1 LFDRLNYED
10 RLTAGVAL
18 LEIAPKTR
26 TLGHNLRTVGSERI
40 GTALSNGD
48 IGRMA
53 TLADA
58 KEVLGRTGWLSQQ
71 PEAFQAEI
79 WRRAMLER
87 YMPNDVV
94 FRVADPIGGIYGIV
108 SGAVTVTTSP
118 VTAAPR
124 LFHVG
129 VPGDWIGEGP
139 FLVKEP
145 RRVGMQAAV
154 ETWMIH
160 LPINAMEDIASHDPL
175 AVRRFTKLLMI
186 NLDTLVK
193 AFYDLHSPDE
203 AFRVASTLERIT
215 SHRDNIVPLSQT
227 DIGTISNTSR
237 KQVNAAL
244 KDFEAAGWLKRGYRS
259 MVITDRAGLTRF
271 LKAKRLD

>member
-1 LFDRLNYED
+1 
-10 RLTAGVAL
+10 
-18 LEIAPKTR
+18 
-26 TLGHNLRTVGSERI
+26 
-40 GTALSNGD
+40 
-48 IGRMA
+48 MA

-71 PEAFQAEI
+71 PETFQAEI

-87 YMPNDVV
+87 FMPDDVV
-94 FRVADPIGGIYGIV
+94 FRVGDPIGGIYGIV

-124 LFHVG
+124 LFHVS

-139 FLVKEP
+139 FLVQEP
-145 RRVGMQAAV
+145 RRVGMQAAI
-154 ETWMIH
+154 ETWVIH
-160 LPINAMEDIASHDPL
+160 LPISAMEEIASHDPL

-203 AFRVASTLERIT
+203 LFRIASTLERIT
-215 SHRDNIVPLSQT
+215 SHRDNIVPLSQS

-237 KQVNAAL
+237 KQVNIAL
-244 KDFEAAGWLKRGYRS
+244 KQFEAEGWLKRGYRT
-259 MVITDRAGLTRF
+259 MVIINRPGLTRF
-271 LKAKRLD
+271 IREKRLD

>member
-1 LFDRLNYED
+1 M
-10 RLTAGVAL
+10 
-18 LEIAPKTR
+18 
-26 TLGHNLRTVGSERI
+26 
-40 GTALSNGD
+40 D

-53 TLADA
+53 TLAHA

-79 WRRAMLER
+79 WRKALLQRF
-87 YMPNDVV
+87 MPDDVV
-94 FRVADPIGGIYGIV
+94 FRVGDPIGGIYGII

-145 RRVGMQAAV
+145 RRVGMQAAI
-154 ETWMIH
+154 ETWMVY
-160 LPINAMEDIASHDPL
+160 LAVTAMEEIASHDPL
-175 AVRRFTKLLMI
+175 AVRRFTKLLMM

-203 AFRVASTLERIT
+203 LFRVAATLERIT
-215 SHRDNIVPLSQT
+215 SHRENIVPLSQS
-227 DIGTISNTSR
+227 DIGVISNTSR

-244 KDFEAAGWLKRGYRS
+244 KHFEAAGWLRRGYRS
-259 MVITDRAGLTRF
+259 MVITDRAGLTQF
-271 LKAKRLD
+271 IKEKRLD